1 MHFELA
7 RCDDGEIK
15 RLRGP
20 KKFIN
25 IIKDLASAKN
35 RVYGG
40 DINARDPAGV
50 PNVSP
55 NFCAPYG
62 GPPSNKQNNP
72 ELRPFN

>member
-15 RLRGP
+15 RSRGP

-40 DINARDPAGV
+40 DIPARDPAGV
-50 PNVSP
+50 PNVKFEHSKLLCRVSIYMD
-55 NFCAPYG
+55 F
-62 GPPSNKQNNP
+62 
-72 ELRPFN
+72 LD